1 MKEGKRQG
9 PAPGPFA
16 QFGLF
21 LSGLRVASV
30 LSNTLVH
37 RVFVRLKV
45 VKRAPRSPARRRPAG
60 SSPGPAQSRG
70 SSPCTPLV
78 AAPGLTRPSPL
89 WASVTRH
96 ARSGCSTGNDESSCH
111 LGPRCPEQCTCVETV
126 VRCGNKGLRA
136 LPKGI
141 PRDATEL

>member
-21 LSGLRVASV
+21 LSRLRVASV

-60 SSPGPAQSRG
+60 S
-70 SSPCTPLV
+70 
-78 AAPGLTRPSPL
+78 
-89 WASVTRH
+89 
-96 ARSGCSTGNDESSCH
+96 
-111 LGPRCPEQCTCVETV
+111 
-126 VRCGNKGLRA
+126 
-136 LPKGI
+136 
-141 PRDATEL
+141 